1 MLFPAP
7 GAPLTYLLESFLLA
21 TFVPIAVSLLL
32 LLLPKGKLFD
42 FSELAQRVRKL
53 EG

>member
-1 MLFPAP
+1 
-7 GAPLTYLLESFLLA
+7 
-21 TFVPIAVSLLL
+21 LLL

-42 FSELAQRVRKL
+42 FSQLAQRVRKL